1 MTKIKKR
8 YIKDSEFKNMVHT
21 IGSMLT
27 PLTSNWQPDYIV
39 GITRGGLYPALLL
52 SHYLDVP
59 LHTLNVS
66 LRDNDLGPESN
77 LWMSED
83 AFGYHRT
90 DDLPGYSNPDLRKNI
105 LVVDDIN
112 DSGATFNW
120 IMDDWRS
127 SCMPN
132 DPAWNDIWGNNVR
145 FAAVVDNQASE
156 CRVKMNYRGIAID
169 KSMKDEWIVFP
180 WEKDFK

>member
-1 MTKIKKR
+1 MNTIKKR
-8 YIKDSEFKNMVHT
+8 YINDSEFKNMVHT
-21 IGSMLT
+21 IGRILT
-27 PLTSNWQPDYIV
+27 PLSSPWQPDYIV

-59 LHTLNVS
+59 MHSLNVS
-66 LRDNDLGPESN
+66 LRDNDFGPESN
-77 LWMSED
+77 LWMAED

-90 DDLPGYSNPDLRKNI
+90 DDFGCSNPHLRKNI

-112 DSGATFNW
+112 DTGATFNW
-120 IMDDWRS
+120 IMKDWQS
-127 SCMPN
+127 GCLPN

-156 CRVKMNYRGIAID
+156 
-169 KSMKDEWIVFP
+169 
-180 WEKDFK
+180 